1 MNPVCLFTTLTFITV
16 IAAYF
21 SALRLFEFGFTQ
33 KSWYKIVEWCLWIAT
48 GAVWIADIV
57 FLKSYFTSDITLGAQ
72 FIIQI
77 VLNAVLIF
85 WPAAFRGLFV
95 KCVRPDI

>member
-1 MNPVCLFTTLTFITV
+1 MNPVYLFTGLTFVTI

-21 SALRLFEFGFTQ
+21 SALRLWEFNFIG
-33 KSWYKIVEWCLWIAT
+33 KKWYKVTELVLWILTAC
-48 GAVWIADIV
+48 VWIADIV

-77 VLNAVLIF
+77 VLNAVIIF
-85 WPAAFRGLFV
+85 WPPAILGLFV
-95 KCVRPDI
+95 RFRPNP